1 MSRTFPALAALLALI
16 CSCSSSASKGGQ
28 PDKPPEPEK
37 FTPIPVPEP
46 DPLGKFLADLDLRVC
61 AWTNLTLRATDEKQH
76 RQARDLAAQLQ
87 LMTSKRLDELIAA
100 LESGPP
106 RNRQRAAA
114 AIGFSGDERA
124 LGPLVAAL
132 EDADLDVVHNSLL
145 GLAVLARPQ
154 TPTAPIAV
162 LMTDHSDAGIRSNA
176 AYALR
181 AVVEAGADPVPL
193 LPAVRMALV
202 DREAGVRLQA
212 ALLAGLATD
221 GESVQRLTDLLQDQ
235 EKLVQ
240 LAALEA
246 LVLIGQGP
254 SGPDKGKVARA
265 LVAAWIDAEDP
276 MRERLREAMARVS
289 VKDYG
294 QDKEQWVEWSRKL
307 P

>member
-1 MSRTFPALAALLALI
+1 MPRTFPALAALLALA
-16 CSCSSSASKGGQ
+16 CSCSSSASKE
-28 PDKPPEPEK
+28 PDKPQEPDK
-37 FTPIPVPEP
+37 FTPIQVPDP
-46 DPLGKFLADLDLRVC
+46 DPLGKFLADLDLRVR
-61 AWTNLTLRATDEKQH
+61 AWTNLTLRATDQKQH

-114 AIGFSGDERA
+114 AMGFSGEERA

-132 EDADLDVVHNSLL
+132 EDSDLDVVHNSLL
-145 GLAVLARPQ
+145 GLAVLALPQ

-162 LMTDHSDAGIRSNA
+162 LMTDHADAAIRSNA

-181 AVVEAGADPVPL
+181 VVVEAGADPVPL
-193 LPAVRMALV
+193 LPAVRMGLV
-202 DREAGVRLQA
+202 DQEPGVRLQA
-212 ALLAGLATD
+212 ALLAGLAVD
-221 GESVQRLTDLLQDQ
+221 GESVQRLIDLLQDD
-235 EKLVQ
+235 EALVQ

-246 LVLIGQGP
+246 LVLIGQG
-254 SGPDKGKVARA
+254 SGPDKGEVARA
-265 LVAAWIDAEDP
+265 LVAAWVDAKDP
-276 MRERLREAMARVS
+276 MRERLREGMARIA

-294 QDKEQWVEWSRKL
+294 QDEGQWVEWSRKL